1 MCRINLVLS
10 IFLLSLVLTIT
21 ASFAAVINSAMV
33 FDSTNF
39 EEAIQLQSVIDQP
52 ESKIDF
58 AIDKLT
64 IDKMVDRSIDMD
76 ANINNI
82 AVIVK
87 SINSMLPI
95 NPTSMDKMLTIKKYL
110 YVSGTWNDFKAYQYD
125 FNDPKGTLI
134 KNNLI
139 PTYLTTRKG
148 NCVSMPILFVVLGQK
163 LGIDVSISTAPQ
175 HLLVKFTESETGT
188 TYNIET
194 TSGAN
199 FSRDVWYQQTMHI
212 TDEALNNKVY
222 LQKLTKRETV
232 AVMAMELVENYAQ
245 KQEYEKAMMIS
256 DVLLKN
262 YPNNIDSMVWKGSL
276 FYKML
281 AKCYITK
288 YPMPNLIPQSERP
301 YFEFL
306 SMNNQFWF
314 QKAESLGWREP
325 TEEDDKKYLET
336 VRKDARIMQ
345 NQE

>member
-134 KNNLI
+134 KNNLL
-139 PTYLTTRKG
+139 PT
-148 NCVSMPILFVVLGQK
+148 
-163 LGIDVSISTAPQ
+163 
-175 HLLVKFTESETGT
+175 
-188 TYNIET
+188 
-194 TSGAN
+194 
-199 FSRDVWYQQTMHI
+199 
-212 TDEALNNKVY
+212 
-222 LQKLTKRETV
+222 
-232 AVMAMELVENYAQ
+232 
-245 KQEYEKAMMIS
+245 
-256 DVLLKN
+256 
-262 YPNNIDSMVWKGSL
+262 
-276 FYKML
+276 
-281 AKCYITK
+281 
-288 YPMPNLIPQSERP
+288 
-301 YFEFL
+301 
-306 SMNNQFWF
+306 
-314 QKAESLGWREP
+314 
-325 TEEDDKKYLET
+325 
-336 VRKDARIMQ
+336 
-345 NQE
+345 